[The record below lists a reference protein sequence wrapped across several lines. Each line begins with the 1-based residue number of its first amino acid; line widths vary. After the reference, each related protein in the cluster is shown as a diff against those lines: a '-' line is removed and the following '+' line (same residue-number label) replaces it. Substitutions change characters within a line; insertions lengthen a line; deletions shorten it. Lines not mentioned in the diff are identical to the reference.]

1 MRKTMLADGPIDAAA
16 QNDTHLAAQIH
27 AEHQAAGT
35 PSMQWIEHARRAGEL
50 LIAAK
55 ARLPHGQWG
64 LWLKKHVRFGFR
76 TSARY
81 MRLARRWHSHT
92 PAP

>member
-1 MRKTMLADGPIDAAA
+1 MPVDGGVDAAA
-16 QNDTHLAAQIH
+16 QNDAHLAARIH

-64 LWLKKHVRFGFR
+64 LWLRKHVRFGFR
-76 TSARY
+76 ISAGY
-81 MRLARRWHSHT
+81 MRLARRWNSQ
-92 PAP
+92 PPLP